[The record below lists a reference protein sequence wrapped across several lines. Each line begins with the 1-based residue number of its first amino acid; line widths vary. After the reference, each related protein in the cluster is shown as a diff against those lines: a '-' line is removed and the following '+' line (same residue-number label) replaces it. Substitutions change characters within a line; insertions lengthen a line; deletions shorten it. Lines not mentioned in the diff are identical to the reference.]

1 MNAARLENNRWTRAL
16 VRRIPLALR
25 RRIFRGE
32 ARYCPVCRHSVSRFF
47 HFGGANN
54 PVWCPMCES
63 VERMRLNWLYL
74 ERDTDLC
81 DGRPK
86 RLLHVAPEV
95 NLAQLFQTLP
105 NLERITMDLE
115 VRPGV
120 MLRSNL
126 TELAFPDASFDLIYC
141 SHVLEHV
148 EDDARA
154 MREMHR
160 VLKPGGWAM
169 LLVPPIRRDHTVE
182 DPSITDRVGRHRR
195 FGHPEHVRR
204 YGRDY
209 RDRLT
214 AAGFRVTALS
224 AKDLVGEENLVRY
237 GVDNGDEV
245 FRCDR
250 D

>member
-1 MNAARLENNRWTRAL
+1 MKTARIENNRWTRAL
-16 VRRIPLALR
+16 VRRIPRGLR
-25 RRIFRGE
+25 RRIFAGD

-81 DGRPK
+81 DGRSK
-86 RLLHVAPEV
+86 RLLHAAPEP
-95 NLAQLFQTLP
+95 NLTRLFQGLP
-105 NLERITMDLE
+105 RLERIAMDLE
-115 VRPGV
+115 PRPGV
-120 MLRSNL
+120 NLRSDL
-126 TELAFPDASFDLIYC
+126 TALAFPDASFDLIYC

-148 EDDARA
+148 ADDARA

-160 VLKPGGWAM
+160 ILKPGGWAI
-169 LLVPPIRRDHTVE
+169 LLVPPIRRDRTEE
-182 DPSITDRVGRHRR
+182 DPGVTDPAERHRR

-209 RDRLT
+209 RDRLE

-224 AKDLVGEENLVRY
+224 AKDVVGEENVVRY
-237 GVDNGDEV
+237 GVDSGDEV